1 MERAY
6 RALGGLVGVL
16 LGASPTGLPAFD
28 DGVIEPDGE
37 TIEDEAVIGEG
48 GSPLQG
54 VVVRRTITR
63 FGDEFYRSFA
73 RVWRRQELEAPRPIV
88 VEEHPSAQDGSRVRV
103 RYSGDVLF
111 ETTLRPHGPEPGQ
124 VGEQAANRIADR
136 IERRMAAGLRNNH
149 PDLAEEEL

>member
-37 TIEDEAVIGEG
+37 TIEDEEVIGEG
-48 GSPLQG
+48 APPLQG

-63 FGDEFYRSFA
+63 FGDEFYRIFA
-73 RVWRRQELEAPRPIV
+73 RAWRRQELEAPRPILI
-88 VEEHPSAQDGSRVRV
+88 EERPSAQDGSRIRV

-111 ETTLRPHGPEPGQ
+111 ETTLRPHGPDPAQ
-124 VGEQAANRIADR
+124 VAEQAAGRVA
-136 IERRMAAGLRNNH
+136 ERVGRRVNAGPGSGH